1 MRRAIILLSGAL
13 LFAGLAS
20 AQIKITTNALPVGY
34 TRGIFYSQG
43 LAATISP
50 PLNTLNTSV
59 TWSLGNGTVL
69 PDGLSLNASTGLI
82 SGTPTTAGAYN
93 VTINVQINFTDFTD
107 QRQFPLTINTPSV
120 SIVTDPAL
128 PSAAINQPYQEILQ
142 ATVSPALAVQWS
154 VSATTLLPPGLN
166 MNAQGVISGMAQL
179 TGTYTFTV
187 QAVLAN
193 TGVFDSR
200 TFTLQVFTGHVI
212 ITSQSPL
219 PVAQL
224 QQGYKYTFSAAIGQ
238 GVTWS
243 TVYQLPGLTLD
254 PNTGVLSGI
263 PNLTGTFTFVIQA
276 SSPGYTPDSQPFTLF
291 VIANPLSITETSI
304 PLAILSAPYSFR
316 FHATGGLAP
325 YLWRIVGTPPP
336 GLSIDLNTGILS
348 GSPTTIG
355 PYSFSVE
362 TTDAT
367 GSKFSRA
374 YSVFVAGPVTVI
386 TGSLPN
392 ASVGAAYNQ
401 TLTAGGGQAPYTW
414 SILSGNIPPGL
425 QFSSSGIITGTPTR
439 NGFFQFTVQVSDNGQ
454 RTASSTLSIT
464 VGGISVSTS
473 SLPDAGLG
481 VAYLQNL
488 QALGGNAPYSW
499 TLTSGSLPPGLTL
512 SPSGALQGMPTQVGT
527 YQFSV
532 QVSDATQ
539 TLAQKQLSINVV
551 QPLLFSTL
559 SLPGAAPGNNYSQ
572 TVNARGGTPPY
583 LFTVNSGALPP
594 GLSLDPNSGAISG
607 TPTASGSYTFAI
619 LLTDHGSQQAQQSF
633 TILVT
638 ANPISITT
646 GNLRGILGTAF
657 SQTLT
662 ATGGIAPYTWS
673 LAGGILPPGLTLSPA
688 GVLSGTPSTA
698 GSFPVTLSV
707 TDATNVNA
715 QQSVTIGV
723 ASSTV
728 PTVTIGLS
736 PDNSTAGQQPQVNI
750 SLSTPFTSDLTG
762 TLTLAFQSSAGGDD
776 QTVRFS
782 NGTRS
787 LVFTVPAGNT
797 QAQAGVMLTGTLAGT
812 ITLTA
817 SLQAAGKD
825 VTPSPA
831 PSKTIVIASGAPVIT
846 SVTFQASGSSLT
858 AIVTGYSTTRDM
870 VSGLFHFTP
879 VAGSTAPPTDFTVQ
893 LGPAFATWYGNSAS
907 NATGGQFVLTEAF
920 TVSSSTGASITTATV
935 TLTNSVGASA
945 AVSQ

>member
-224 QQGYKYTFSAAIGQ
+224 QQGYKYTFSAAI
-238 GVTWS
+238 
-243 TVYQLPGLTLD
+243 
-254 PNTGVLSGI
+254 
-263 PNLTGTFTFVIQA
+263 
-276 SSPGYTPDSQPFTLF
+276 
-291 VIANPLSITETSI
+291 

-348 GSPTTIG
+348 GAPTTIG

-367 GSKFSRA
+367 GSKFSRP

-414 SILSGNIPPGL
+414 SIISGNIPPGL

-439 NGFFQFTVQVSDNGQ
+439 DGFFQFTVQVSDNGQ
-454 RTASSTLSIT
+454 RNASSTLSIT

-488 QALGGNAPYSW
+488 QAIGGNAPYSW

-583 LFTVNSGALPP
+583 LFTVNSGTLPP

-831 PSKTIVIASGAPVIT
+831 PSKTIVISPGAPVIT

-893 LGPAFATWYGNSAS
+893 LGPAFATWYGNPGS